1 MIAYAKRI
9 NVCRLDP
16 RLPRQRFDRW
26 FKEIVGP
33 SAKIEW
39 EVNDCGEQTG
49 SPADKG
55 RDFPFCAQAEATLPD
70 GRKAVVRISVGT
82 FKRGLSGEPKLF
94 DAFIEREGQFYT
106 IKQLGDLSERLS
118 SKNH

>member
-1 MIAYAKRI
+1 MRYTVLISAGLLLVPMTRSLGQLGNREIIAYAKRI

-70 GRKAVVRISVGT
+70 GRKAGVMSSV
-82 FKRGLSGEPKLF
+82 
-94 DAFIEREGQFYT
+94 
-106 IKQLGDLSERLS
+106 
-118 SKNH
+118 